1 MTMQHHQETALDI
14 IGATIASLEEA
25 RKHLET
31 GNRETAASA
40 LWKARGSVDYVARVL
55 PGDPERPTARREAF
69 RSPGVRPGFETFH
82 EYLDRTQPEIL
93 DGMYDPATDIV
104 PEYRDIKTFCEK
116 YGAPVIEVP
125 APPCLQERG
134 IDTVCAYPVDMIER
148 FIGD

>member
-1 MTMQHHQETALDI
+1 MQHHQVTALDI

-31 GNRETAASA
+31 GDRETAAST

-55 PGDPERPTARREAF
+55 PGDPERPTAQREAF

-93 DGMYDPATDIV
+93 DGMYDPATEIV

-116 YGAPVIEVP
+116 HDAPVIEVP

-134 IDTVCAYPVDMIER
+134 IDTVYAYPVDMIER